1 MISECH
7 KSEIEKWEI
16 QHITVELERAQRVD
30 LVDMCPAFDFVLK
43 RLDIHTLD
51 SKLKYMI
58 TIIISRLP
66 CYVFCICMLT
76 NKYQKYNSVELG
88 DQLE

>member
-43 RLDIHTLD
+43 RLDIRVRKTSSACQHCCPE
-51 SKLKYMI
+51 S
-58 TIIISRLP
+58 
-66 CYVFCICMLT
+66 FCENPESFC
-76 NKYQKYNSVELG
+76 NKVNIAP
-88 DQLE
+88 